1 MTREQTFDKLY
12 RMKLHGMAKALEEH
26 LKQPDM
32 ASLSFE
38 ERLAMLVDAQ
48 WLWRENRL
56 RNAKL
61 KQQASIED
69 ISFRHP
75 RQLDRSLIRSLSSCD
90 WVRER
95 HNVALSGPSG
105 IGKTFICCA
114 LLEKVC
120 RMKFSR
126 DPQERGW
133 IQITDDYWP
142 YERTENRKTDD
153 PELCS
158 YLDQIRNILAE
169 RACIRTPFST
179 TDELLA
185 REWYAQG
192 VTIEYVG
199 QAVLM
204 GCARKYVSWRNGAP
218 RTPIG
223 SLAYFQPILAEVK
236 DQNAPADY
244 WEFTRQR
251 IERMEKLWIS
261 GDDPDRFVR
270 PCPPGDTKIPNGG
283 ISGHGS
289 GQDR

>member
-1 MTREQTFDKLY
+1 MNQPRLRDPQGWNAGLIKALVLPDGPFKLY
-12 RMKLHGMAKALEEH
+12 VWLRLNMRIDTGSLETSQSDLSRALNKARGTIRANLKTLE
-26 LKQPDM
+26 
-32 ASLSFE
+32 
-38 ERLAMLVDAQ
+38 
-48 WLWRENRL
+48 
-56 RNAKL
+56 
-61 KQQASIED
+61 QAE
-69 ISFRHP
+69 
-75 RQLDRSLIRSLSSCD
+75 
-90 WVRER
+90 
-95 HNVALSGPSG
+95 
-105 IGKTFICCA
+105 
-114 LLEKVC
+114 VC

-126 DPQERGW
+126 DPQGRGW

-142 YERTENRKTDD
+142 YEREENCKTDG

-169 RACIRTPFST
+169 RACIRSPFST

-192 VTIEYVG
+192 VTIEHAG

-236 DQNAPADY
+236 DQNSPADY
-244 WEFTRQR
+244 WEFTRHR

-261 GDDPDRFVR
+261 GKDPDRFVR

-283 ISGHGS
+283 ISGHGP